1 MKKMSGHDKV
11 KTGDDRRGRAQD
23 MAVDMKEIIA
33 EAAGRLI
40 RERKVKKLTVKDIVE
55 ECNITRQTFYYHFE
69 DIPDLLRWVLKKG
82 AEHVMKECRE
92 QEGPEEMLRYLF
104 LMLLNARPYV
114 RRGMTSNYRDE
125 LEQIA
130 RETFYAFFDQAAA
143 EGGLYENYSVRDAKL
158 IIRYHCGAILELLQ
172 GWTEKDTQDLDY
184 IVHSVYLM
192 LKGEMAPMGEKK

>member
-82 AEHVMKECRE
+82 AEHVMKGCR
-92 QEGPEEMLRYLF
+92 
-104 LMLLNARPYV
+104 
-114 RRGMTSNYRDE
+114 
-125 LEQIA
+125 
-130 RETFYAFFDQAAA
+130 
-143 EGGLYENYSVRDAKL
+143 
-158 IIRYHCGAILELLQ
+158 
-172 GWTEKDTQDLDY
+172 
-184 IVHSVYLM
+184 
-192 LKGEMAPMGEKK
+192 

>member
-1 MKKMSGHDKV
+1 
-11 KTGDDRRGRAQD
+11 

-82 AEHVMKECRE
+82 AEHVMKGCRE

-114 RRGMTSNYRDE
+114 RRGMTGMSWSR
-125 LEQIA
+125 
-130 RETFYAFFDQAAA
+130 
-143 EGGLYENYSVRDAKL
+143 
-158 IIRYHCGAILELLQ
+158 LQ
-172 GWTEKDTQDLDY
+172 GRPFTRSLIRRPPRAGCTRTTASGTQN
-184 IVHSVYLM
+184 
-192 LKGEMAPMGEKK
+192 